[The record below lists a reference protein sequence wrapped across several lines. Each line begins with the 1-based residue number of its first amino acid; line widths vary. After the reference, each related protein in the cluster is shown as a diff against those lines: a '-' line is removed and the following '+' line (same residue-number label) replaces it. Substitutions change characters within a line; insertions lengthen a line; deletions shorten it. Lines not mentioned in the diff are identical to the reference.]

1 MKSIGL
7 IKPYLIENR
16 LFIFLGLASLI
27 AVDILQLIIPRV
39 IKWAVDD
46 LTAFRIVISRQLLAL
61 SGFSAIFGGFFFWGY
76 PVG

>member
-27 AVDILQLIIPRV
+27 AVDILQLIIPRI

-46 LTAFRIVISRQLLAL
+46 LTALGSIVPGS
-61 SGFSAIFGGFFFWGY
+61 
-76 PVG
+76 